1 MLSLSA
7 VSKATVPFLF
17 VLLLPGVA
25 STQDKSLSLRQ
36 TLGSAV
42 RFAPEPAN
50 VSWGPKKDLLIIK
63 GAGEGGALQARE
75 PGTWAQRE
83 VSPEARQAAERR
95 ARNAGRRG
103 GRGRRG
109 GAPAARP
116 NPKEVSLTRRARE
129 GDYLLNIPGK
139 EPRIIGKRGEREAHL
154 SPDKASVSYVRDHN
168 LIISNLA
175 GDFEWSVSRDGHERL
190 LYGYLDWVY
199 QEEVYGRGDFQ
210 AHWWSPDSAKVAFL
224 RIDESAVKTFT
235 VIDHVPEDELADE
248 RAVVNETTNYPKAGD
263 PNPTVRLGVAMPE
276 AKAVSWMDLDK
287 YADEEFLIVRVGWTP
302 DGSRL
307 VFQVQNRIQTWLD
320 LNFADPVTGAVET
333 VFREGS
339 KSWVNVLET
348 PRWLKDGGFL
358 WHSER
363 DGYQHIY
370 RYGADGKLRNA
381 VSRGKWPVSSVI
393 EVDEDQG
400 LIWFTGA
407 QEKKIGSY
415 VYRAKLDGSEMLCL
429 TPEFGS
435 HAVQL
440 NKDGSFFIDR
450 FSSLT
455 SPTEVR
461 LCDATGEILRR
472 FESTPSKAMGEYAF
486 ALKEHQRIAARDG
499 FELDVTLIKPK
510 GMDESEKHPIWID
523 TYSGPNAPTLRNSWN
538 YSAWHQFLAQKGV
551 LVLQVNVRS
560 ASGLGQVTT
569 ATCYKQFGVQELKD
583 IEDAI
588 AWVGKNP
595 WADTSRVGIYGW
607 SYGGFMTAF
616 ALTHS
621 KAFRLGVAGAGVY
634 DWQLYDTIYTE
645 RYMDTPQ
652 ANAAGYSASSVLEA
666 AKDLSGHLVLLHGTM
681 DDNVHFQ
688 NTVRFVYELQKA
700 DKEFDLMIY
709 PKSRH
714 GVRMEE
720 QTWHMRKLIWKQ
732 ISEQLLG
739 ES

>member
-1 MLSLSA
+1 MLSLTPG
-7 VSKATVPFLF
+7 SKASVAFLF
-17 VLLLPGVA
+17 VLLSPFAA
-25 STQDKSLSLRQ
+25 SAQDKSLSLRQ
-36 TLGSAV
+36 TLGPGV
-42 RFAPEPAN
+42 RFAPETPS
-50 VSWGPKKDLLIIK
+50 VSWDQEKELLIIK
-63 GAGEGGALQARE
+63 AAGEGGAIQARE
-75 PGTWAQRE
+75 PATWAQRE
-83 VSPEARQAAERR
+83 VSEEARQAAERR
-95 ARNAGRRG
+95 ARSAGRR

-109 GAPAARP
+109 APPEAQP
-116 NPKEVSLTRRARE
+116 DPKKVSLTRRRRQE
-129 GDYLLNIPGK
+129 DYLLTVPGK
-139 EPRIIGKRGEREAHL
+139 EPRVIGERGEREAHL
-154 SPDKASVSYVRDHN
+154 SPDRKSVSYVRDHN

-175 GDFEWSVSRDGHERL
+175 GDFEWSVSRDGNERL

-224 RIDESAVKTFT
+224 RIDESKVKTFT
-235 VIDHVPEDELADE
+235 VIDHVPEDELAAE
-248 RAVVNETTNYPKAGD
+248 RSVVNETTNYPKAGD
-263 PNPTVRLGVAMPE
+263 PNPTVRLGVAMPD
-276 AKAVSWMDLDK
+276 AKAVSWVDLDK

-302 DGSRL
+302 DGSKL

-320 LNFADPVTGAVET
+320 LNFADPVTGEMET
-333 VFREGS
+333 VLHEKS
-339 KSWVNVLET
+339 ESWVNVLET

-358 WHSER
+358 WQSER

-370 RYGADGKLRNA
+370 RYGADGQLRNA
-381 VSRGKWPVSSVI
+381 VSRGKFPVSSVI
-393 EVDEDQG
+393 KVDEDQG
-400 LIWFTGA
+400 LIWFSGA
-407 QEKKIGSY
+407 KADAIGSY
-415 VYRAKLDGSEMLCL
+415 AYRAKLDGSEMICL

-435 HAVQL
+435 HSIQL
-440 NKDGSFFIDR
+440 NKDGSFFVDE
-450 FSSLT
+450 FSSIT
-455 SPTEVR
+455 SQPEVR
-461 LCDATGEILRR
+461 LCDANGEITRR
-472 FESTPSKAMGEYAF
+472 FDSKPSKDMAEYAF
-486 ALKEHQRIAARDG
+486 SLKEHQRIAARDG

-510 GMDESEKHPIWID
+510 GMDEGKSHPVWID
-523 TYSGPNAPTLRNSWN
+523 TYSGPNAPSVRNRWN
-538 YSAWHQFLAQKGV
+538 YSPWHQFLAQNGII
-551 LVLQVNVRS
+551 VLQVNVRS
-560 ASGLGQVTT
+560 ASGRGQVTT
-569 ATCYKQFGVQELKD
+569 AACYKQFGVQELAD

-588 AWVGKNP
+588 AWVGKEP

-607 SYGGFMTAF
+607 SYGGFMTAY

-652 ANAAGYSASSVLEA
+652 ANAEGYKKTSVLEA

-732 ISEQLLG
+732 ISEHLLG